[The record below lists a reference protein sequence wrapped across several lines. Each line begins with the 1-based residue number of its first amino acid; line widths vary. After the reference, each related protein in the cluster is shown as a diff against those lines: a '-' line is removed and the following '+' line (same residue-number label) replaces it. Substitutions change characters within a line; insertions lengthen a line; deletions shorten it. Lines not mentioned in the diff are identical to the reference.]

1 MRPNSKNSKANLSSG
16 AILPVATLGLVSGC
30 AGASSQSALIV
41 GVGVVVGALVVLGL
55 VGFVGARLL
64 RRPPRDPE
72 DRRRY
77 ENIKRKHDLRIRKLE
92 QEELLEN
99 ARDLVRDNPD
109 KTAKL
114 LRSWLQEDEDSD
126 KDKGRRRT

>member
-1 MRPNSKNSKANLSSG
+1 MTKDFAKRSGSAKKKKSNRRARPASPGSQRVLFHGPSFSSG
-16 AILPVATLGLVSGC
+16 AI
-30 AGASSQSALIV
+30 
-41 GVGVVVGALVVLGL
+41 VGALVVLGL